1 MKKWTAGI
9 LILLVVSLLL
19 ASCDSPGS
27 STSEEPTDA
36 AFTQDTGDVVSAT
49 GEVRPARWANLSLPM
64 GGTIANIQVEEGQD
78 VGAGESLLVVDAV
91 QQERA
96 VAEASAA
103 LSAAEARLAQIQ
115 AGSNPQDVVAAEQAV
130 AAARAS
136 EGVAQAQV
144 TAAEVEQGRAQT
156 AVSSAQAQVAI
167 AEAGVKIAEAEL
179 ARASA
184 GARSEDLASARAALN
199 KARAA
204 VRLAQAGYDRSDR
217 ATDSLQAL
225 ALEQATLDLQMA
237 QAEYDRL
244 AAGPRP
250 TDLGPARANVE
261 ASKAQVGL
269 AEAQVAQAESQVV
282 QAGAGVEQARAGLEA
297 ARAQT
302 AQAQATLA
310 RLQAGPTP
318 EEIAVAEA
326 TVAQAQEALNTA
338 QEMQDQTTLTAP
350 FDGTTGLIYVREG
363 EQVQPGQTLM
373 ALGNLSTLRV
383 ETTDLDEIDIA
394 RVQPGQRAD
403 LTFDALPDK
412 VLPGRVARIAP
423 MSTPGQTATS
433 YRVIIEFEETDPAL
447 RWGMTAFVDIE
458 IE

>member
-1 MKKWTAGI
+1 
-9 LILLVVSLLL
+9 
-19 ASCDSPGS
+19 
-27 STSEEPTDA
+27 
-36 AFTQDTGDVVSAT
+36 
-49 GEVRPARWANLSLPM
+49 
-64 GGTIANIQVEEGQD
+64 
-78 VGAGESLLVVDAV
+78 
-91 QQERA
+91 
-96 VAEASAA
+96 
-103 LSAAEARLAQIQ
+103 
-115 AGSNPQDVVAAEQAV
+115 
-130 AAARAS
+130 
-136 EGVAQAQV
+136 
-144 TAAEVEQGRAQT
+144 
-156 AVSSAQAQVAI
+156 VAI

-179 ARASA
+179 ARAAA

-204 VRLAQAGYDRSDR
+204 VRLAQAEYDRSDKSS
-217 ATDSLQAL
+217 DSPQAL

-261 ASKAQVGL
+261 AAKAQVGL
-269 AEAQVAQAESQVV
+269 AKAQVIQAESQVL
-282 QAGAGVEQARAGLEA
+282 QAGAAVEQAQAGLEA

-302 AQAQATLA
+302 AQAEANLE

-326 TVAQAQEALNTA
+326 AVEQAQEALTTA
-338 QEMQDQTTLTAP
+338 RAMEEQTTLTAP

-363 EQVQPGQTLM
+363 EQVSTGQTLL
-373 ALGNLSTLRV
+373 ALGDLSTLRI

-394 RVQPGQRAD
+394 RVEPGQRVD
-403 LTFDALPDK
+403 LTFDALPDE
-412 VLPGRVARIAP
+412 VLTGRVERIAP
-423 MSTPGQTATS
+423 MATPGQTATS

-458 IE
+458 VE